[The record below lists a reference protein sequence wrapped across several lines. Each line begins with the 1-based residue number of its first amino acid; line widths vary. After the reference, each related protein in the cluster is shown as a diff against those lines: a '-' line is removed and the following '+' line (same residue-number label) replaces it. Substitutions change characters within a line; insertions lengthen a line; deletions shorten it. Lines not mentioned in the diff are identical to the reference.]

1 MTKRF
6 AIVDNSGVVDNI
18 VIAENALNVHGI
30 WVDLTGMDPEPGNGW
45 TYVDGVFTAPVIPE
59 PVPAPPEL
67 RIITKTAMMARFTD
81 DEFVDVL
88 VKAKRDIKVEA
99 WLMKFNAAAT
109 VDLDDARTISGID
122 LLVSKLVLTQ
132 ERATA
137 ILTGPVQPA
146 ERP

>member
-1 MTKRF
+1 MMTKRF
-6 AIVDNSGVVDNI
+6 AVIGPADSVCNI
-18 VIAENALNVHGI
+18 VISDDPLHVEGV
-30 WVDLTGMDPEPGNGW
+30 WVELTGMDPEPGIGW
-45 TYVDGVFTAPVIPE
+45 GYVDGAFVEPPPPLPLVPE
-59 PVPAPPEL
+59 P

-109 VDLDDARTISGID
+109 VDLDDARTVSGIE
-122 LLVSKLVLTQ
+122 LLTSKLVLTQ

>member
-6 AIVDNSGVVDNI
+6 AVINSTDRVHNI
-18 VIAENALNVHGI
+18 VISDDPLHVEGV
-30 WVDLTGMDPEPGNGW
+30 WVELTGVVPEPGIGW
-45 TYVDGVFTAPVIPE
+45 SYVDGVFAPPVILETTPE
-59 PVPAPPEL
+59 QPVL
-67 RIITKTAMMARFTD
+67 RIITKAEMMARFTD

-137 ILTGPVQPA
+137 ILTGSVQPA

>member
-99 WLMKFNAAAT
+99 WMMKFNAAAT

>member
-1 MTKRF
+1 MGQIMTKRF
-6 AIVDNSGVVDNI
+6 AIIMDSKICNI
-18 VIAENALNVHGI
+18 AIADESQDPS
-30 WVDLTGMDPEPGNGW
+30 WVDLTELSPEPGIHW
-45 TYVDGVFTAPVIPE
+45 SYADGVFTAPPPPPPPVPE
-59 PVPAPPEL
+59 PN
-67 RIITKTAMMARFTD
+67 IITKTAMMARFTD

-109 VDLDDARTISGID
+109 FDLDDARTISGID

>member
-109 VDLDDARTISGID
+109 FDLDDARTISGID

>member
-1 MTKRF
+1 MV
-6 AIVDNSGVVDNI
+6 ISDDPLHVEGV
-18 VIAENALNVHGI
+18 
-30 WVDLTGMDPEPGNGW
+30 WVELTGIVPEPGIGW
-45 TYVDGVFTAPVIPE
+45 SYVDGVFTAPVIPE
-59 PVPAPPEL
+59 PVPAPPEP
-67 RIITKTAMMARFTD
+67 RIVTKTAMMARFTD

>member
-1 MTKRF
+1 MIYEIF
-6 AIVDNSGVVDNI
+6 DNTGA
-18 VIAENALNVHGI
+18 VINRIAADPDFVEANYPGHYQDVTPPPPPSA
-30 WVDLTGMDPEPGNGW
+30 PEP
-45 TYVDGVFTAPVIPE
+45 
-59 PVPAPPEL
+59 

-109 VDLDDARTISGID
+109 VDLDDARTVSGIE
-122 LLVSKLVLTQ
+122 LLTSKLVLTQ

>member
-1 MTKRF
+1 MIF
-6 AIVDNSGVVDNI
+6 EIYDQSGAVVNTI
-18 VIAENALNVHGI
+18 LASLEFVQENYPGHFKYIGE
-30 WVDLTGMDPEPGNGW
+30 EPK
-45 TYVDGVFTAPVIPE
+45 PVE
-59 PVPAPPEL
+59 P

-109 VDLDDARTISGID
+109 VDLDDARTVSGIE
-122 LLVSKLVLTQ
+122 LLTSKLVLTQ

>member
-1 MTKRF
+1 
-6 AIVDNSGVVDNI
+6 
-18 VIAENALNVHGI
+18 
-30 WVDLTGMDPEPGNGW
+30 
-45 TYVDGVFTAPVIPE
+45 VFTAPAIPE

>member
-6 AIVDNSGVVDNI
+6 AVINSTDRVHNI
-18 VIAENALNVHGI
+18 VISDDPLHVEGV
-30 WVDLTGMDPEPGNGW
+30 WVELTGVVPEPGIGW
-45 TYVDGVFTAPVIPE
+45 SYVDGVF
-59 PVPAPPEL
+59 APPIILEASPEQPVL
-67 RIITKTAMMARFTD
+67 RIITKAEMMARFTD